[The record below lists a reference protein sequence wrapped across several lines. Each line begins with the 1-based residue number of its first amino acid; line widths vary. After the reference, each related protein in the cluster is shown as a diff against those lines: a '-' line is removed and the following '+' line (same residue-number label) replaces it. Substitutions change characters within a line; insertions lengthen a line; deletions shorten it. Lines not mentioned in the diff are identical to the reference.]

1 MNRTYSTVLVS
12 FTLCPA
18 RPVSLILK
26 LSMPALLCDMVLTLC
41 EVSID
46 WHAAVVCVC
55 LRVQCTG
62 WLPRES
68 RSCRGCDP
76 TPSSAGQGLHLTLSS
91 LSLLLCPW
99 CSCYIWLLVCHCCWC
114 CWLLVCIII
123 IVVIT
128 PGSQDLLTEMSRTR
142 ADIPT
147 FPLLVEF
154 SRFLG
159 VFLPSRSDSWNPV
172 FHRVIENGRFLVTKW
187 TLSSSK
193 CAKRWFTQGFTP
205 HPAGRAYNAPQ
216 TPFSRAGINSSHP
229 PPLST
234 SRALD
239 WSLFIILK
247 SLTVCNESSC

>member
-41 EVSID
+41 EVSVD

-62 WLPRES
+62 WLSRKS

-159 VFLPSRSDSWNPV
+159 VFLPSRSDSRNPV

-193 CAKRWFTQGFTP
+193 CAKRWLPRASPRTQLGELTILP
-205 HPAGRAYNAPQ
+205 RPLLVEQGSTLPIPLHSAPPGPW
-216 TPFSRAGINSSHP
+216 TDPC
-229 PPLST
+229 LSF
-234 SRALD
+234 
-239 WSLFIILK
+239 WK
-247 SLTVCNESSC
+247 V